1 MNDTTNTNGQWIVGI
16 GEALWDILPEG
27 RKIGGAPANF
37 AYHVSQFGYRSCAVS
52 AIGDDE
58 PGHEL
63 RRQFCERGV
72 CCALETVPFPTG
84 SVAVTLD
91 GAGIPSYE
99 IREQVAWDNIPFT
112 PELETLARRTRAVC
126 FGSLAQRGAVSRQTI
141 LRFLE
146 TIPDTAGHYKIFDI
160 NLRQHFYSPEVVHD
174 SLCRS
179 NILKTNDEELT
190 VVSRMFGIQAQCRDL
205 LEKYGLRTV
214 ILTCG
219 AVGSHVFTPDGMS
232 YVATPHVEVA
242 DTVGAGDSFTAAFV
256 SALLAGRKIG
266 EAHRLAVDVSAY
278 VCTRQGAMP
287 KLPERFTAQ
296 IRKEQAAVS

>member
-1 MNDTTNTNGQWIVGI
+1 M
-16 GEALWDILPEG
+16 
-27 RKIGGAPANF
+27 
-37 AYHVSQFGYRSCAVS
+37 
-52 AIGDDE
+52 
-58 PGHEL
+58 
-63 RRQFCERGV
+63 
-72 CCALETVPFPTG
+72 
-84 SVAVTLD
+84 
-91 GAGIPSYE
+91 
-99 IREQVAWDNIPFT
+99 
-112 PELETLARRTRAVC
+112 
-126 FGSLAQRGAVSRQTI
+126 
-141 LRFLE
+141 
-146 TIPDTAGHYKIFDI
+146 
-160 NLRQHFYSPEVVHD
+160 VHD

-190 VVSRMFGIQAQCRDL
+190 VVSRMFGIQAQCRAL